1 MAGERRQRE
10 DQHFRRGI
18 GSDDERRPAQ
28 RTGYSDYG
36 FGREDGPAS
45 RGYEEM
51 PPDSD
56 DGRTHGRAFE
66 AYGYGERRGR
76 HDDEGRSGSGYGLSG
91 RLGPGYTGRG
101 AQDDR
106 ISDYGSRGQGGPG
119 TQGYGGGQ
127 VGGYGYYG
135 EAQGRGRGY
144 GQDIGTESGR
154 ATQTGVGYGR
164 EYGTFAYGRDYGPA
178 NEGRSGQG
186 EHRGRGPRGY
196 KRSDER
202 IREDVNDRLTD
213 DPLLDASG
221 IEVGVSDGEVT
232 LSGTVQRREDK
243 RRAEDVAERVS
254 GVAHVQNNLRVGS
267 GERSFDVP
275 S

>member
-1 MAGERRQRE
+1 MAEERPQR
-10 DQHFRRGI
+10 DDRHFRRGI

-28 RTGYSDYG
+28 RAGYSDYG

-51 PPDSD
+51 PPDRD
-56 DGRTHGRAFE
+56 DARTYGRAFE

-76 HDDEGRSGSGYGLSG
+76 RDDEGRSGSGYGLSG

-106 ISDYGSRGQGGPG
+106 ISDHGS
-119 TQGYGGGQ
+119 GGQ

-135 EAQGRGRGY
+135 EAEGRGRRY

-154 ATQTGVGYGR
+154 STQTGVGYGR
-164 EYGTFAYGRDYGPA
+164 EYGTFAYGRDYGSA
-178 NEGRSGQG
+178 NEARSG

-196 KRSDER
+196 QRSDER

-221 IEVGVSDGEVT
+221 IEVEVSGAEVT

-254 GVAHVQNNLRVGS
+254 GVAHVQNNLRVGG